1 MDLTMN
7 ITEFLERI
15 GNSLFNFMKKYWFYL
30 SLFFIVIMFF
40 INSIASIVSV
50 SVFALGLIIYYL
62 ISSNLKYKLL
72 RYMKKYDLI
81 EDIQISEDLTIPL
94 KVVREVMRSI
104 AKKQKRK
111 EWLIAIINNRCVFY
125 NSDFI
130 TKFTALYNDGLNEKS
145 ILKALIDSYSIRSR
159 AEIKAIEAILINE
172 NKIDERDYS
181 VIKLLTYESSM

>member
-1 MDLTMN
+1 
-7 ITEFLERI
+7 
-15 GNSLFNFMKKYWFYL
+15 MKE
-30 SLFFIVIMFF
+30 
-40 INSIASIVSV
+40 
-50 SVFALGLIIYYL
+50 
-62 ISSNLKYKLL
+62 
-72 RYMKKYDLI
+72 YDLI

-94 KVVREVMRSI
+94 KIVREVMRSI
-104 AKKQKRK
+104 AKRQKRK
-111 EWLIAIINNRCVFY
+111 DWLIAIINNRCVFY

-130 TKFTALYNDGLNEKS
+130 TKFIALYNDGLNEKS